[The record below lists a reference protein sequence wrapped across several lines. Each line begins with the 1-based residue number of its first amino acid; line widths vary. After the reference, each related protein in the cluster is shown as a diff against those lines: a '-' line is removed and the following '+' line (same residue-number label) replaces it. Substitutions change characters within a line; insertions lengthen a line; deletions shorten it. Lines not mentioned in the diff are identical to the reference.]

1 MNPSMIGDAMEDVR
15 ASVTIEMRTHVTH
28 SAKTIEPNLCVTM
41 RAIRF
46 ICRPVRSRFQKFGP
60 TVEFKRD
67 NGKRSPG
74 TNENLTTAHPRE

>member
-1 MNPSMIGDAMEDVR
+1 MNPSMVGDAMEDVR

-67 NGKRSPG
+67 NVRVIRAAIEVSRSEDG
-74 TNENLTTAHPRE
+74 AR